1 MSIRLF
7 ILLTSALVGLVF
19 VGGSWYAVG
28 SGFNDTLT
36 RHARHQ
42 AEESARLTQAMLY
55 EVMNTGWYPDQ
66 ARAFNA
72 ALRASN
78 PDTTIRIH
86 NTAAPGATPADRAA
100 DPLLRDVLTSGEPR
114 EQAANGNLRS
124 VFPLIA
130 EARCLSCHNLAHE
143 GQVLGA
149 IEVRAPLS
157 QVVSEALWAFFFSA
171 MPSIL
176 LGIGIAAGG
185 VWWVSR
191 RIGHSVEAVE
201 QQVNT
206 IGSIADLKALSHPT
220 DTQPFAEIVRIQQAL
235 GTLAMRLRSIAVD
248 KDILLFEIGL
258 LEKFV
263 ITSEVIRDW
272 REYVN
277 QLLTDINAVIEVH
290 VLFSVFQIDDEAFD
304 VEVFWHGR
312 PTDTLRTMIEQ
323 QIADAVTHHP
333 RLSGPAEVTL
343 RHHHDS
349 ESALSAEVDATELA
363 LKVKSLFVE
372 QPKIGGIVGIG
383 VHADTL
389 TDQTHMLVLESILS
403 TLLNVVGSIKA
414 IHKYT
419 RDLEY
424 YATRDPLTGLYNQ
437 RVFWELLGY
446 EVGRSQRHSTPFTLL
461 LLDLDNFKLINDHY
475 GHACGDRFLQQFA
488 TGVGEALRPGDIF
501 ARYGGD
507 EFVVVLPEADM
518 EQGYTVAQRVLEVAR
533 SVSIEAKN
541 GDRLHASA
549 SIGVAVYPDH
559 AADPKDLFLFA
570 DSMMYRAKAEGKER
584 VRLPTNADVM
594 TVFRDLSEMGVA
606 VLAAVEEKRIT
617 PYFQPIMGIANK
629 RVAAVEVLSRME
641 INGEVIRADQ
651 FIEIAE
657 KVGVIHR
664 LDAIVIEAAL
674 AQVAGTGYDGYL
686 FFNLSPRALV
696 LSEFTATL
704 RSIVATSG
712 FPPERIVF
720 EITERDTVKNLSLM
734 QRFLSELRSEGFKLA
749 IDDFGS
755 GFSSFHYLR
764 NFTFDFLKIEGD
776 FVANMLHNDRDQ
788 VFVRSITALA
798 RQLDIQ
804 VIAEFVENAEILT
817 LLEEIGIDYAQGYLI
832 GRPSAQPPG
841 TPCPTQAA

>member
-7 ILLTSALVGLVF
+7 ILLTSAVVGLVF
-19 VGGSWYAVG
+19 VGGSWYAVT
-28 SGFNDTLT
+28 SGFEETLA
-36 RHARHQ
+36 RHARNQ

-55 EVMNTGWYPDQ
+55 EVMNTGWYPEQ
-66 ARAFNA
+66 AQAFNA

-78 PDTTIRIH
+78 PDMTIRIH
-86 NTAAPGATPADRAA
+86 NAAAPGATPADRAS
-100 DPLLRDVLTSGEPR
+100 DPLLREVLESGAVR
-114 EQAANGNLRS
+114 EQTVKGNLRS
-124 VFPLIA
+124 VFPLVA
-130 EARCLSCHNLAHE
+130 EARCLSCHNLAQE

-149 IEVRAPLS
+149 IEVRTPLA
-157 QVVSEALWAFFFSA
+157 QVVAEALWAFFFSA

-176 LGIGIAAGG
+176 LGIGIASGG

-191 RIGHSVEAVE
+191 RIGRSVEAVE
-201 QQVNT
+201 EQVDA
-206 IGSIADLKALSHPT
+206 ISSVADLKALSNPAE
-220 DTQPFAEIVRIQQAL
+220 QPFAEIARIQQAL

-277 QLLTDINAVIEVH
+277 QLLTDINAVIDVH
-290 VLFSVFQIDDEAFD
+290 VLFSVFQIGDEAFE

-312 PTDTLRTMIEQ
+312 PDDALRSQIEA
-323 QIADAVTHHP
+323 QIAEAVKDHP
-333 RLSGPAEVTL
+333 RLSGPAEITL

-349 ESALSAEVDATELA
+349 DAALSTALDAAELA
-363 LKVKSLFVE
+363 LRIKSLFVE

-389 TDQTHMLVLESILS
+389 ADQTHMLVLESILS

-446 EVGRSQRHSTPFTLL
+446 EVGRSQRHASPFTLL

-475 GHACGDRFLQQFA
+475 GHACGDRFLQQFSGA
-488 TGVGEALRPGDIF
+488 VAAALRPGDIF

-518 EQGYTVAQRVLEVAR
+518 EQGYTVAQRVLDVAR
-533 SVSIEAKN
+533 GVEIEAKN
-541 GDRLHASA
+541 GDRIHASA
-549 SIGVAVYPDH
+549 SIGVAVFPDH

-570 DSMMYRAKAEGKER
+570 DTMMYRAKAEGKER

-617 PYFQPIMGIANK
+617 PYFQPILGIADK
-629 RVAAVEVLSRME
+629 QVAAVEVLSRIE

-674 AQVAGTGYDGYL
+674 AKVAGTDYDGYL

-696 LSEFTATL
+696 LSEFTTTL
-704 RSIVATSG
+704 RTIVAASG

-720 EITERDTVKNLSLM
+720 EITERDTVKNLSLL
-734 QRFLSELRSEGFKLA
+734 QRFLSELRAEGFKLA

-776 FVANMLHNDRDQ
+776 FVANMLSSERDQ

-798 RQLDIQ
+798 RQLDIK
-804 VIAEFVENAEILT
+804 VIAEFVENAEILA
-817 LLEEIGIDYAQGYLI
+817 LLDEIGIDYAQGYLI
-832 GRPSAQPPG
+832 GRPTQEAPG
-841 TPCPTQAA
+841 TRLALCTR

>member
-1 MSIRLF
+1 M
-7 ILLTSALVGLVF
+7 
-19 VGGSWYAVG
+19 
-28 SGFNDTLT
+28 
-36 RHARHQ
+36 
-42 AEESARLTQAMLY
+42 
-55 EVMNTGWYPDQ
+55 
-66 ARAFNA
+66 
-72 ALRASN
+72 
-78 PDTTIRIH
+78 
-86 NTAAPGATPADRAA
+86 
-100 DPLLRDVLTSGEPR
+100 
-114 EQAANGNLRS
+114 
-124 VFPLIA
+124 
-130 EARCLSCHNLAHE
+130 
-143 GQVLGA
+143 
-149 IEVRAPLS
+149 
-157 QVVSEALWAFFFSA
+157 
-171 MPSIL
+171 
-176 LGIGIAAGG
+176 
-185 VWWVSR
+185 
-191 RIGHSVEAVE
+191 
-201 QQVNT
+201 
-206 IGSIADLKALSHPT
+206 
-220 DTQPFAEIVRIQQAL
+220 
-235 GTLAMRLRSIAVD
+235 
-248 KDILLFEIGL
+248 
-258 LEKFV
+258 
-263 ITSEVIRDW
+263 
-272 REYVN
+272 
-277 QLLTDINAVIEVH
+277 
-290 VLFSVFQIDDEAFD
+290 
-304 VEVFWHGR
+304 
-312 PTDTLRTMIEQ
+312 
-323 QIADAVTHHP
+323 
-333 RLSGPAEVTL
+333 
-343 RHHHDS
+343 
-349 ESALSAEVDATELA
+349 
-363 LKVKSLFVE
+363 
-372 QPKIGGIVGIG
+372 
-383 VHADTL
+383 
-389 TDQTHMLVLESILS
+389 
-403 TLLNVVGSIKA
+403 
-414 IHKYT
+414 
-419 RDLEY
+419 
-424 YATRDPLTGLYNQ
+424 
-437 RVFWELLGY
+437 FWELLGY

-629 RVAAVEVLSRME
+629 QVAAVEVLSRIE

-674 AQVAGTGYDGYL
+674 ARVAGTDYDGYL

-696 LSEFTATL
+696 LSEFTSTL
-704 RSIVATSG
+704 RTIVANSG

-734 QRFLSELRSEGFKLA
+734 QRFLSELRAEGFKLA

-832 GRPSAQPPG
+832 GRPSRQMPG
-841 TPCPTQAA
+841 VPVSIAAG

>member
-7 ILLTSALVGLVF
+7 ILLTSAIVGLIF
-19 VGGSWYAVG
+19 VGGSWFAVT
-28 SGFNDTLT
+28 SGFEDTLT
-36 RHARHQ
+36 RHARTQ
-42 AEESARLTQAMLY
+42 AAENARLTQAALY
-55 EVMNTGWYPDQ
+55 EVMNTGWNPEQ
-66 ARAFNA
+66 AGAFAA

-78 PDTTIRIH
+78 PDQTIRIY
-86 NTAAPGATPADRAA
+86 GATPASGASRAPDA
-100 DPLLRDVLTSGEPR
+100 MV
-114 EQAANGNLRS
+114 QAALSTGRPQEQSTNNVLRS
-124 VFPLIA
+124 VFPLKA
-130 EARCLSCHNLAHE
+130 EARCLSCHAQVQE

-149 IEVRAPLS
+149 IEVRAPLA
-157 QVVSEALWAFFFSA
+157 QVMSEALWAFFFSA
-171 MPSIL
+171 MPSLL
-176 LGIGIAAGG
+176 LGAGIASGA

-191 RIGHSVEAVE
+191 RIGRSVDSVEA
-201 QQVNT
+201 QVNAIST
-206 IGSIADLKALSHPT
+206 VADLKQLSSPRAH
-220 DTQPFAEIVRIQQAL
+220 QGFEEIERIQHAL

-263 ITSEVIRDW
+263 ITSDVIRDW
-272 REYVN
+272 REYVT
-277 QLLTDINAVIEVH
+277 QLLRDINAMIEVH
-290 VLFSVFQIDDEAFD
+290 VLFSVFQIDDETFD
-304 VEVFWHGR
+304 VEVFWHGQPSDR
-312 PTDTLRTMIEQ
+312 LLARVGA
-323 QIADAVTHHP
+323 QISEAVQTHP

-349 ESALSAEVDATELA
+349 TRPLADDVDTTNLA

-383 VHADTL
+383 VHTETL

-419 RDLEY
+419 RD
-424 YATRDPLTGLYNQ
+424 PLTSLYNQ

-446 EVGRSQRHSTPFTLL
+446 EIGRSQRHSVPFTLL

-475 GHACGDRFLQQFA
+475 GHASGDRFLQQFSSS
-488 TGVGEALRPGDIF
+488 VGAALRPGDIF

-507 EFVVVLPEADM
+507 EFVMVLPEADM
-518 EQGYTVAQRVLEVAR
+518 EQGYTVAQRVLDVAR
-533 SVSIEAKN
+533 KVSIDVPT
-541 GDRLHASA
+541 GDKVHASV

-559 AADPKDLFLFA
+559 AADAKDLFLFA
-570 DSMMYRAKAEGKER
+570 DTMMYRAKAEGKER

-594 TVFRDLSEMGVA
+594 AVFRDLSEMGVA

-617 PYFQPIMGIANK
+617 PYFQPIMGVGNK
-629 RVAAVEVLSRME
+629 RVTAVEVLSRIE

-674 AQVAGTGYDGYL
+674 AKVKETDYDGYL

-696 LSEFTATL
+696 LSEFTTTL
-704 RSIVATSG
+704 RNIVAASG

-720 EITERDTVKNLSLM
+720 EITERDTVKNLALM
-734 QRFLSELRSEGFKLA
+734 QRVLSELRSEGFKLA

-776 FVANMLHNDRDQ
+776 FVANMLNNDRDQ

-798 RQLDIQ
+798 RELDIE
-804 VIAEFVENAEILT
+804 VIAEFVESEAIFA
-817 LLEEIGIDYAQGYLI
+817 LLEEIGIEYAQGYLI
-832 GRPSAQPPG
+832 GRPSAEAPG
-841 TPCPTQAA
+841 NRLPARAA

>member
-1 MSIRLF
+1 MSIRFF
-7 ILLTSALVGLVF
+7 ILLTSAIVGLVF
-19 VGGSWYAVG
+19 VGGSWFAVTR
-28 SGFNDTLT
+28 GFEDTLT
-36 RHARHQ
+36 RHARTQ
-42 AEESARLTQAMLY
+42 AAENARLTQAALY
-55 EVMNTGWYPDQ
+55 EVMNTGWHPEQ
-66 ARAFNA
+66 ARAFDTALRAGNPDQSIRIYGATEISDPSRSPDAMVQA
-72 ALRASN
+72 ALRSGSAQEQSTN
-78 PDTTIRIH
+78 GVLRTVV
-86 NTAAPGATPADRAA
+86 
-100 DPLLRDVLTSGEPR
+100 PLK
-114 EQAANGNLRS
+114 
-124 VFPLIA
+124 A
-130 EARCLSCHNLAHE
+130 EARCLNCHTQVQE

-149 IEVRAPLS
+149 IEVRAPLA

-171 MPSIL
+171 MPSLL
-176 LGIGIAAGG
+176 LGAGIASGA

-191 RIGHSVEAVE
+191 RIGRSVDGVEA
-201 QQVNT
+201 QVNAIST
-206 IGSIADLKALSHPT
+206 VADLKQLSSPRAH
-220 DTQPFAEIVRIQQAL
+220 QGFEEIERIQHAL
-235 GTLAMRLRSIAVD
+235 GTLATRLRSIAVD

-263 ITSEVIRDW
+263 ITSDVIRDW
-272 REYVN
+272 REYVT
-277 QLLTDINAVIEVH
+277 QLLSDINAMIEVH

-304 VEVFWHGR
+304 VDVFWHGQ
-312 PTDTLRTMIEQ
+312 PSASLRAKVEA
-323 QIADAVTHHP
+323 QISEAVQTHP

-349 ESALSAEVDATELA
+349 TQPLADDVDTADLA

-383 VHADTL
+383 VHTETL

-424 YATRDPLTGLYNQ
+424 YATRDPLTSLYNQ

-446 EVGRSQRHSTPFTLL
+446 EIGRSQRHSVPFTLL

-475 GHACGDRFLQQFA
+475 GHASGDRFLQQFA
-488 TGVGEALRPGDIF
+488 SSVSAALRPGDIF

-518 EQGYTVAQRVLEVAR
+518 EQGYTVAQRVLDVAR
-533 SVSIEAKN
+533 GVSIETKN
-541 GDRLHASA
+541 GERAHASA
-549 SIGVAVYPDH
+549 SIGVAVFPDH
-559 AADPKDLFLFA
+559 AADAKDLFLFA
-570 DSMMYRAKAEGKER
+570 DTMMYRAKAEGKER

-594 TVFRDLSEMGVA
+594 AVFRDLSEMGVA

-617 PYFQPIMGIANK
+617 PYFQPIMGVGNHKIA
-629 RVAAVEVLSRME
+629 ALEVLSRIE
-641 INGEVIRADQ
+641 LNGESIRADQ

-674 AQVAGTGYDGYL
+674 TKIQGTDYDGYL

-704 RSIVATSG
+704 RAVVAASG

-720 EITERDTVKNLSLM
+720 EITERDTVKNLALM

-776 FVANMLHNDRDQ
+776 FVANMLNNDRDQ

-798 RQLDIQ
+798 RELDIE
-804 VIAEFVENAEILT
+804 VIAEFVESEEILA
-817 LLEEIGIDYAQGYLI
+817 LLEEIGIEYAQGYLI
-832 GRPSAQPPG
+832 GRPSAETPG
-841 TPCPTQAA
+841 NPLPAYAA

>member
-7 ILLTSALVGLVF
+7 ILLTSAIVGLVF
-19 VGGSWYAVG
+19 VGGSWFAVT
-28 SGFNDTLT
+28 SGFEDTLT
-36 RHARHQ
+36 RHARTQ
-42 AEESARLTQAMLY
+42 ATENARLTQAALY
-55 EVMNTGWYPDQ
+55 EVMSTGWNADQ
-66 ARAFNA
+66 ARAFEA

-78 PDTTIRIH
+78 PDQSIRIYS
-86 NTAAPGATPADRAA
+86 AAPAPDTGRTNDAMVQTALSTGHPQEQSTKGV
-100 DPLLRDVLTSGEPR
+100 LRT
-114 EQAANGNLRS
+114 
-124 VFPLIA
+124 VFPLKA
-130 EARCLSCHNLAHE
+130 EARCLSCHEQIQE
-143 GQVLGA
+143 GEVLGA
-149 IEVRAPLS
+149 IEVRAPIT

-171 MPSIL
+171 MPSLL
-176 LGIGIAAGG
+176 LGIGIATGA
-185 VWWVSR
+185 VWWVGR
-191 RIGHSVEAVE
+191 RIGRSVESVEA
-201 QQVNT
+201 QVNAINT
-206 IGSIADLKALSHPT
+206 VADLKQLGNPRPH
-220 DTQPFAEIVRIQQAL
+220 QGFEEIERIQHAL
-235 GTLAMRLRSIAVD
+235 GTLALRLRSIAVD

-272 REYVN
+272 REYVT
-277 QLLTDINAVIEVH
+277 QLLRDINAMIEVH

-304 VEVFWHGR
+304 VEVFWHGQPSER
-312 PTDTLRTMIEQ
+312 LRAKIEA
-323 QIADAVTHHP
+323 QISAAVQTHP

-349 ESALSAEVDATELA
+349 TQPLTDEVDTAELA
-363 LKVKSLFVE
+363 LKVKSLFVA

-383 VHADTL
+383 VHTETL
-389 TDQTHMLVLESILS
+389 SDQTHMLVLESILS

-424 YATRDPLTGLYNQ
+424 YATRDPLTSLYNQ

-446 EVGRSQRHSTPFTLL
+446 EIGRSQRHSVPFTLL

-475 GHACGDRFLQQFA
+475 GHASGDQFLQQFA
-488 TGVGEALRPGDIF
+488 SSVGAALRPGDIF

-507 EFVVVLPEADM
+507 EFVMVLPEADM

-533 SVSIEAKN
+533 NVSIQVKS
-541 GDRLHASA
+541 GDKVHASA
-549 SIGVAVYPDH
+549 SIGVAVFPDH
-559 AADPKDLFLFA
+559 AADAKDLFLFA
-570 DSMMYRAKAEGKER
+570 DTMMYRAKAEGKER

-594 TVFRDLSEMGVA
+594 AVFRDLSEMGVA
-606 VLAAVEEKRIT
+606 VLAAVDEKRIT
-617 PYFQPIMGIANK
+617 PYFQPIMGVASK
-629 RVAAVEVLSRME
+629 RVAAVEVLSRIE
-641 INGEVIRADQ
+641 INGEIVRADQ

-674 AQVAGTGYDGYL
+674 AKVAETDYDGYL

-696 LSEFTATL
+696 LSEFTTTL
-704 RSIVATSG
+704 RNIVAASG

-720 EITERDTVKNLSLM
+720 EITERDTVKNLALM
-734 QRFLSELRSEGFKLA
+734 QRFLAELRAEGFKLA

-764 NFTFDFLKIEGD
+764 NFSFDFLKIEGD
-776 FVANMLHNDRDQ
+776 FVANMLNNDRDQ

-798 RQLDIQ
+798 RELDIE
-804 VIAEFVENAEILT
+804 VIAEFVESAEILA
-817 LLEEIGIDYAQGYLI
+817 LLEEIGIEYAQGYLI
-832 GRPSAQPPG
+832 GRPSAEAPG
-841 TPCPTQAA
+841 TPRPARVA